1 MNFIISS
8 VVGLASG
15 ILASMGMGGGFIL
28 VVYLA
33 LFTDIAQKGAQGINL
48 LFFMP
53 ITILAVFIHIK
64 NKLID
69 VKTAGIPMT
78 EHITAVLTSI
88 SLFILKI
95 N

>member
-33 LFTDIAQKGAQGINL
+33 LFTDIAQKGAQGKLRNL
-48 LFFMP
+48 
-53 ITILAVFIHIK
+53 
-64 NKLID
+64 
-69 VKTAGIPMT
+69 
-78 EHITAVLTSI
+78 
-88 SLFILKI
+88 
-95 N
+95 